1 MKKHLF
7 YLKICFFSLTT
18 TIYAQADKSR
28 GEKDK
33 TLAVKE
39 TKLLKKKHSNFLANS
54 PFKKILKMNNEE
66 RQAIGLPPNKY
77 FEQMYELTISPS
89 TGKTHPEN
97 ITLLQESLENERLV
111 SRTPGDA
118 ADNPWVERGPNN
130 VGGRTRVVLFDPNDA
145 TARRVFAGSASGGLW
160 VTNDITAANT
170 AWTRVAGVPGNLNVS
185 CITVDP
191 NNSNTWYL
199 GTGEVY
205 TSGDAIGNGVY
216 RTTDGGI
223 TWVSVPVAF
232 NGATFNFNATNIF
245 LGGVYYVTDIIARNN
260 AGATEIYLG
269 VGSAYFGSS
278 SAIVNQWN
286 GPEQAGLYKS
296 TNGGDTWVRNQDA
309 AMIVSN
315 AGGRNYYAIPN
326 DLELD
331 INNNIWFSCSNTS
344 RVVGGGAGGG
354 RIYRS
359 IDGNTFAL
367 RATIANAKRTEI
379 EPSGTNANKFYILY
393 QRADNNNAA
402 IAVTTDAFATA
413 PTNIVQ
419 PDDADMDIPAD
430 DFTRGQAFY
439 DLVIEAN
446 PENDA
451 IVYIGGIDLFR
462 SADSGTTW
470 TQISKWSNN
479 NNLAAL
485 GCSLVH
491 ADQHAFTFRPGF
503 LNQAVSGNDG
513 GISYCSSLSTAG
525 AFATFTTKNSGYNVT
540 QFYSMGVAPT
550 QAVSG
555 LANDYFVAGAQDNG
569 SQYFGGVAAGVNP
582 SVMAQGGDGA
592 YSFFDQDNGQYYITN
607 YVFNNFISFRPT
619 RGNFS
624 VINNEQFNRGAF
636 ICPMALD
643 SNLNILYSD
652 YTAGATYQIR
662 RYSGLGGLI
671 VRTLLANP
679 LLTNSPTALSVL
691 KYNAASTT
699 LLVGTKDGRVL
710 RVTNANGAAPV
721 WTDITG
727 PGFVGSV
734 SDVEFGQNENQI
746 FVTFH
751 NYGVT
756 SVWYSSNGGAGWS
769 SIEGNLPDIPVR
781 CILQNPLNTMEL
793 IIGTDLGVWYANT
806 FNFLSAVD
814 QALDWRQSYNG
825 MSDVKVTD
833 LQLQTD
839 AGAPVAYN
847 VYAATYGRGVFSGQ
861 FIGPPLSVNNN
872 DAINN
877 SIKVYPAISKGNIT
891 ISSDKVYGDTKL
903 SLFDL
908 SGKKVYES
916 SVIINSDSNT
926 INFGKLS
933 TGEYLL
939 KLSGEGFD
947 LTKKLMIE

>member
-7 YLKICFFSLTT
+7 YLNLCFFSLTT
-18 TIYAQADKSR
+18 TIYAQADKRR

-33 TLAVKE
+33 TLTAKE
-39 TKLLKKKHSNFLANS
+39 TKLLKKKHSKFLVNS
-54 PFKKILKMNNEE
+54 PFKKTLKMNKEE
-66 RQAIGLPPNKY
+66 RQIIGLPPNKY
-77 FEQMYELTISPS
+77 FEEMYELTINPS

-130 VGGRTRVVLFDPNDA
+130 VGGRTRAILFDPNDA

-199 GTGEVY
+199 GTGEMY
-205 TSGDAIGNGVY
+205 TFGDAIGNGVY
-216 RTTDGGI
+216 KTTDGGS

-245 LGGVYYVTDIIARNN
+245 LAGVYYVTDIIARNN
-260 AGATEIYLG
+260 AGTTEIYLG

-278 SAIVNQWN
+278 SAAVNQWN

-309 AMIVSN
+309 AMLASN
-315 AGGRNYYAIPN
+315 TGGRNYYAIPN

-331 INNNIWFSCSNTS
+331 INNNIWFSCSNTTL
-344 RVVGGGAGGG
+344 GTGGG

-359 IDGNTFAL
+359 IDGNTFTL

-393 QRADNNNAA
+393 QRADNNKAA
-402 IAVTTDAFATA
+402 IAVTTDAFATV

-419 PDDADMDIPAD
+419 PDDADTGIPAD

-485 GCSLVH
+485 NCSLVH
-491 ADQHAFTFRPGF
+491 ADHHIFTFRPGF

-513 GISYCSSLSTAG
+513 GISYCSNLLTAG
-525 AFATFTTKNSGYNVT
+525 GNTNFTTKNSGYNVT

-569 SQYFGGVAAGVNP
+569 TQYFANKLAGAVTS
-582 SVMAQGGDGA
+582 SVTAQGGDGA

-607 YVFNNFISFRPT
+607 YVYNNNINYRT
-619 RGNFS
+619 TAGVVN
-624 VINNEQFNRGAF
+624 VINNENLNRGAF
-636 ICPMALD
+636 IAPMTLD

-652 YTAGATYQIR
+652 YTADATYQIR

-671 VRTLLANP
+671 DRTLLANP
-679 LLTNSPTALSVL
+679 LLTNSPTALKVSR
-691 KYNAASTT
+691 YTAASTT

-710 RVTNANGAAPV
+710 RITNANGAAPV
-721 WTDITG
+721 WTNITG

-756 SVWYSSNGGAGWS
+756 SVWYSSNGGVTWS

-781 CILQNPLNTMEL
+781 CVLQNPLNTAEL

-806 FNFLSAVD
+806 FNPASAVA

-833 LQLQTD
+833 LQLQ
-839 AGAPVAYN
+839 AYVGVPEVCN
-847 VYAATYGRGVFSGQ
+847 VYASTYGRGVFTGQ
-861 FIGPPLSVNNN
+861 FRMPQPLSVNNN
-872 DAINN
+872 NDLANN
-877 SIKVYPAISKGNIT
+877 SIKVYPAISNGIVTVSSCKTYGN
-891 ISSDKVYGDTKL
+891 TKL

-916 SVIINSDSNT
+916 EVVINSDSNI

-947 LTKKLMIE
+947 LTKKLLIE